1 MSLRIPLPKV
11 TKGPNCMAH
20 PFPFQIGFQTLEF
33 IQASIFFTSVIDY
46 ISAKYFEQ
54 NKSLEEIKYTM
65 LGNGLSESDWEKS
78 FNCLTNYKEVF
89 KSWVFQNVLIQIKS
103 HWDWYIRKL
112 GEFILFANQHVSS
125 PPLSSKNK
133 NALEKI
139 GFRKLED
146 QLKILEKASGVKFN
160 ISKDV
165 LDVLKEMALV
175 RNLGLHNR
183 WEVDSFYI
191 DRTNTLDW
199 SIGEIREF
207 DSIELGKWHECIM
220 EVIYKTSAEIS
231 KKFIQVPDYP
241 E

>member
-11 TKGPNCMAH
+11 TKEPSCKAH

-65 LGNGLSESDWEKS
+65 MGNGLAEGDWEKS
-78 FNCLTNYKEVF
+78 FNCLTHYKEVL

-103 HWDWYIRKL
+103 HWDWYIRRL
-112 GEFILFANQHVSS
+112 GEFIVFANHHVPC
-125 PPLSSKNK
+125 PPLSSKDK
-133 NALEKI
+133 KALQDI
-139 GFRKLED
+139 GFFSLKK
-146 QLKILEKASGVKFN
+146 QLKTLEKASGVEFN

-165 LDVLKEMALV
+165 LDVLLEMALV

-183 WEVDSFYI
+183 WEIDSFYI
-191 DRTNTLDW
+191 NRTNTLDW
-199 SIGEIREF
+199 NIGEIREF

-220 EVIYKTSAEIS
+220 EVIHKTSAEIS
-231 KKFIQVPDYP
+231 KKFVQVPYYP